1 MLTVL
6 FMVITSLILALD
18 HFRQGSPDN
27 TSCEHP
33 RYLSDTTSPLSPTFK
48 DAMKKMNFPWLCS
61 NLRDV
66 KTGEILAKTINANG
80 EATGIT
86 KLVRYWNTDQDRIIK
101 ILDPW
106 TDQWAVFKSGGY
118 WKGCPIYGNFP

>member
-1 MLTVL
+1 
-6 FMVITSLILALD
+6 MVITNLILELD

-27 TSCEHP
+27 IS
-33 RYLSDTTSPLSPTFK
+33 RGRLFDLTSPSSPTFK

-66 KTGEILAKTINANG
+66 KTGEILAKTVNANG

-86 KLVRYWNTDQDRIIK
+86 KLIRYWNTDQERII
-101 ILDPW
+101 
-106 TDQWAVFKSGGY
+106 
-118 WKGCPIYGNFP
+118 